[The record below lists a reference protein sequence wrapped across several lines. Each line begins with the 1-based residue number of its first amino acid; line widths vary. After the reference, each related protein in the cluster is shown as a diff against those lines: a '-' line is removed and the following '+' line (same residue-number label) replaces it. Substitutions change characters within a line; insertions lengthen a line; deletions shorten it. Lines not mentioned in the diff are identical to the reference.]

1 MTKKKKGSNNRTIWI
16 LGAIVVFVLIF
27 AVAGKKAGL
36 IGQPNTL
43 EVQMAEASRRTIVE
57 KVSASGVIQPVTE
70 VKLSPDVAG
79 EIIELNVE
87 EGDFVNQGMLLVKIR
102 PDNLQSALDRA
113 EANLNQQRANLASSK
128 ASEARSRAQYEQARL
143 AFVRNEELKKQKVV
157 SDADYETAKSN
168 YEVAK
173 QNLIAAEES
182 VKAAKYIVK
191 SSEATVEEA
200 KENVRLTSV
209 LAPVSGTV
217 SKLDVEKGERVVGTQ
232 QMAGTEMLRIADLTQ
247 MEVKVDVNENDII
260 RVTVGDT
267 AIIDVDS
274 YNYMDKKFSGVV
286 TSIANTAN
294 AKASQDAVTEFEVKV
309 RILNE
314 SYNDLL
320 SEIKGPSP
328 FRPGMTATVE
338 IITTTK
344 NDILA
349 VPLSAVTTRT
359 PSQLKGVFNE
369 GKDDDDDDDNEVVVT
384 NTNNKKEEEEAKEV
398 VFIHDNGK
406 AKMVE
411 VKTGISDYDHIEITE
426 GLNSGDVVISGP
438 FFVVSKRIKD
448 GDLVEEVEEKSFRK
462 ADESGD

>member
-1 MTKKKKGSNNRTIWI
+1 MTKKKKGSNNRLIW
-16 LGAIVVFVLIF
+16 VLITVVAIILVF
-27 AVAGKKAGL
+27 AVVGKKAGL
-36 IGQPNTL
+36 IGQPKTL
-43 EVQMAEASRRTIVE
+43 EVQVAEASKIKIVE
-57 KVSASGVIQPVTE
+57 KVSASGVVQPVTE

-87 EGDFVNQGMLLVKIR
+87 EGDFVHQGMLLVKIR

-113 EANLNQQRANLASSK
+113 EANLNQQRANLASSR

-143 AFVRNEELKKQKVV
+143 AYTRNEKLKKQNVV

-173 QNLIAAEES
+173 QNLVSAEES
-182 VKAAKYIVK
+182 VKAAQYIVK

-274 YNYMDKKFSGVV
+274 YTYMDKKFSGVV

-294 AKASQDAVTEFEVKV
+294 AKASQDAVTEFEVKI

-314 SYNDLL
+314 SFSDLL
-320 SEIKGPSP
+320 SEIQGPSP
-328 FRPGMTATVE
+328 FRPGMTASVE

-344 NDILA
+344 DNVLA

-359 PSQLKGVFNE
+359 PSQLKGFNRSNE
-369 GKDDDDDDDNEVVVT
+369 EDDDDGLVVT
-384 NTNNKKEEEEAKEV
+384 NANNKEEEKQVKEV
-398 VFIHDNGK
+398 VFINDNGK

-426 GLNSGDVVISGP
+426 GLNNGDVVISGP

-448 GDLVEEVEEKSFRK
+448 GDLVK
-462 ADESGD
+462 ESGQKGFNKPNESED